1 MDCITVLAQAVDT
14 ATHAGNETVVIIWE
28 HITDIQTLEAL
39 TFISF
44 GTVCLMYGWRVF
56 KVLVAISFALLG
68 LGMGLVVGGK
78 VMGDGNQIW
87 AGLIGLALLACVS
100 LPLMRYAVSILGAV
114 SGGIV
119 TSGIWYGCGL
129 TEQYIWAGAL
139 IGIIAGGMISF
150 IVFKIAVMLFS
161 SLGGSVL
168 VVVGMLALLYNHQ
181 ATQVQVEY
189 VVFKSK
195 WFLPLA
201 IMLPA
206 AVGVVIQ
213 NMLVKRSKEWEV

>member
-87 AGLIGLALLACVS
+87 AGLIGLGLLACVS

-114 SGGIV
+114 SGGII

>member
-1 MDCITVLAQAVDT
+1 MNCITVLAQTVDT
-14 ATHAGNETVVIIWE
+14 ATQTGNETVVIIWE

-44 GTVCLMYGWRVF
+44 GAVCLMYGWRVF

-78 VMGDGNQIW
+78 VMGEGNQIW
-87 AGLIGLALLACVS
+87 AGLIGLVLLACVS

-114 SGGIV
+114 SGGII
-119 TSGIWYGCGL
+119 TSGIWYGCGFN
-129 TEQYIWAGAL
+129 EEYIWAGAL

-168 VVVGMLALLYNHQ
+168 VVVGMLALLYNYEPE
-181 ATQVQVEY
+181 QVEY
-189 VVFKSK
+189 IVFKNK
-195 WFLPLA
+195 WFLPIA
-201 IMLPA
+201 MMVPA
-206 AVGVVIQ
+206 AAGLFIQ
-213 NMLVKRSKEWEV
+213 NILVKRSKEWEV